1 MRVHITESTV
11 TQGEPYTVT
20 PDENLWGWLVY
31 DYSDDPLSG
40 TVGDK
45 PIVVKLHYRVPSYE
59 EKTVITLRHV
69 TEDGQEIH
77 EPTTLSAWPNRYVIP
92 KPVTVA
98 NYKYSYLRKNGET
111 LDGINVYE
119 EAETYELVYTREETA
134 VPVMPAE
141 AANQVSSVS
150 SAQGTE
156 STASRKDETHD

>member
-1 MRVHITESTV
+1 MYI
-11 TQGEPYTVT
+11 
-20 PDENLWGWLVY
+20 
-31 DYSDDPLSG
+31 
-40 TVGDK
+40 
-45 PIVVKLHYRVPSYE
+45 
-59 EKTVITLRHV
+59 
-69 TEDGQEIH
+69 
-77 EPTTLSAWPNRYVIP
+77 VIP